1 METSQCLRVLEILQ
15 LGEEVTYGP
24 SFNDDDDDDDD
35 DDDGGRRRRG
45 WQTTGRDTVSTWSS
59 MIASELLECTVSKTE
74 VFHQIANP
82 CR

>member
-24 SFNDDDDDDDD
+24 SFNDDDDDDD
-35 DDDGGRRRRG
+35 GGGRRRG
-45 WQTTGRDTVSTWSS
+45 WQTRGRDTLSTWSS

-82 CR
+82 C